1 MDIQMTD
8 NVQNEE
14 EKKRKAEFPYRKVL
28 AAAGIA
34 TGTIALIYLAGAFFF
49 AGHYYW
55 RTEIDGKDYS
65 FCSRERVREEILN
78 PSITYEL
85 QIKGREEM
93 EDVIVPS
100 ELGMIYVFDD
110 TLDQINAQMSG
121 MKWPMM
127 LFTASGGELPRTVI
141 YDEKMLEE
149 RLRSSPFFQ
158 DQHVHLP
165 ENALIGPYVSGEG
178 YSIEE
183 DYPGTVLDF
192 IQVKKDVEKALEE
205 LQETLDLTEG
215 AYYSNA
221 DVRSDNR
228 ALNGALE
235 TANRYVGAKITYRWN
250 GETEVVDGDVISQW
264 IQIEGT
270 KVTLDEEAVRE
281 YVKKMAKKH
290 DTYGRDRSFTTTS
303 GETILLKSGGYGW
316 WTDRAGETEALIAS
330 IKKGEE
336 IEKEPLYFL
345 KGYAEGGPGED
356 IGSSYVEADM
366 GNQHLYLYVDGEL
379 ILESDFVSGNIARG
393 RGTPAGVFGL
403 TYKTRDTTLRG
414 TGYASHVDY
423 WMPFNGNIGMHD
435 ASWRRQF
442 GGNIYLTNGSHGC
455 INLPVGMAK
464 EIYGYMEKGFPV
476 ICYY

>member
-1 MDIQMTD
+1 MDTYMAD
-8 NVQNEE
+8 DVQDGK
-14 EKKRKAEFPYRKVL
+14 EKEKAGFPYRKVL
-28 AAAGIA
+28 TAAGITVGA
-34 TGTIALIYLAGAFFF
+34 TALIYLAGAFFF

-65 FCSRERVREEILN
+65 FRSREQAREEILN
-78 PSITYEL
+78 PSVTYEL

-93 EDVIVPS
+93 EDVITPS

-110 TLDQINAQMSG
+110 TLDRMNARMSG

-127 LFTASGGELPRTVI
+127 LFGPSGGELPRTVI

-158 DQHVHLP
+158 ETYVRLP
-165 ENALIGPYVSGEG
+165 EDALISPYVSGDG
-178 YSIEE
+178 YSIKE

-192 IQVKKDVEKALEE
+192 DLVKKDVESALDK
-205 LQETLDLTEG
+205 LQDTLDLTEG

-221 DVRSDNR
+221 SVRSDNR
-228 ALNGALE
+228 ALNRALE
-235 TANRYVGAKITYRWN
+235 TANRYVNARITYRWN
-250 GETEVVDGDVISQW
+250 GETEVVDGDLISQW
-264 IQIEGT
+264 IRIEGT

-281 YVKKMAKKH
+281 YVKKMAGKH
-290 DTYGRDRSFTTTS
+290 DTYGRDRNFTTTS

-336 IEKEPLYFL
+336 VEREPLYFL

-366 GNQHLYLYVDGEL
+366 GKQHLYLYVDGKL
-379 ILESDFVSGNIARG
+379 VLESDFVSGNIARG

-414 TGYASHVDY
+414 AGYASHVDY

-442 GGNIYLTNGSHGC
+442 GGSIYLTNGSHGC
-455 INLPVGMAK
+455 INLPVGIAK